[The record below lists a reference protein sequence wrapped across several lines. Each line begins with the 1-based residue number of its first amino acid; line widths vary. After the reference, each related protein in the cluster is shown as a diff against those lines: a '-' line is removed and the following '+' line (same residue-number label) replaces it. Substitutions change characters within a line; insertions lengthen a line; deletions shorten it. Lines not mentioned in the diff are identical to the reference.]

1 MVALEVI
8 WRPNGGQLG
17 ARFGKGVRRWGL
29 RCYYPR
35 YVAGRSPDD
44 SAEQSDPSHPESNDD
59 RHPLN
64 VLMGGPWGAVES
76 MAPTVLFVLAYF
88 ATGNNLTIAVV
99 VSLGVAAILAA
110 IKMRRGEKP
119 VRVLAGLIGVAVA
132 ALWAAYSDDPLGF
145 FQVRVLAN
153 ILSAIAFA
161 VSIPMKRPLI
171 GVIVGPLMGTGM
183 RWRHDPDLLRAYS
196 RATWLWVI
204 LSLVRA
210 LIQIPLI
217 ATNQLAW
224 LGATPFLFYGL
235 VAITVAG
242 SWWVIKRTLPA
253 GHPGIRHPQTAKE

>member
-1 MVALEVI
+1 M
-8 WRPNGGQLG
+8 
-17 ARFGKGVRRWGL
+17 
-29 RCYYPR
+29 
-35 YVAGRSPDD
+35 AGRSPDD
-44 SAEQSDPSHPESNDD
+44 SAEQSDPDRPDGDVD
-59 RHPLN
+59 RHPLS

-88 ATGNNLTIAVV
+88 ATGSNLAIAVV
-99 VSLGVAAILAA
+99 VSLGVSAILAA

-119 VRVLAGLIGVAVA
+119 IRVLAGLIGVAVA

-153 ILSAIAFA
+153 VLSAIVFA
-161 VSIPMKRPLI
+161 VSIPLKRPLI
-171 GVIVGPLMGTGM
+171 GLIVGPLMGTGM
-183 RWRHDPDLLRAYS
+183 RWRQDPYLMRGYS

-224 LGATPFLFYGL
+224 LGATPFLFYGF

-242 SWWVIKRTLPA
+242 SWWVIKRTLPP
-253 GHPGIRHPQTAKE
+253 GHPGIRHPQTSAD